1 MEGRNRIFLYILTA
15 LFIVAF
21 QRSTPLRGAE
31 SLNTPTAES
40 TQKTVS
46 KAKQKKS
53 KTALYFDS
61 IGLVNIA
68 EADSSIAVHLMYASA
83 NNFTGQVLYAD
94 LKEAYLH
101 RDAAKALLSA
111 QKILKRIHPKYSLI
125 IYDAVRPMSVQQKM
139 WDAVKGTSRNIYV
152 SNPANGGGLH
162 NYGVAVDISI
172 IDSLGNPL
180 PMGTEVDHLGI
191 EAHIANEA
199 QLVATGKMTRK
210 EQENRRLLRLVMK
223 KAGFRVLP
231 TEWWHFNLCSRSV
244 AKQKYKLIQ

>member
-1 MEGRNRIFLYILTA
+1 MKNNSFLYILLIA
-15 LFIVAF
+15 LFTVAC
-21 QRSTPLRGAE
+21 QKSTPRGTGA
-31 SLNTPTAES
+31 SNTATKKEAKKVIHRTELK
-40 TQKTVS
+40 KT
-46 KAKQKKS
+46 KS

-61 IGLVNIA
+61 IGLINIA

-83 NNFTGQVLYAD
+83 DNFTGQVLYTD

-101 RDAAKALLSA
+101 PDAAEALLSA
-111 QKILKRIHPKYSLI
+111 QQNLKRIHPQYSLI
-125 IYDAVRPMSVQQKM
+125 IYDAVRPMAIQQKM
-139 WDAVKGTSRNIYV
+139 WDVVKGSSRDIYV
-152 SNPANGGGLH
+152 SNPAHGGGLH

-180 PMGTEVDHLGI
+180 SMGTEVDHLGI
-191 EAHIANEA
+191 EAHISNEA

-223 KAGFRVLP
+223 KAGFRTLP
-231 TEWWHFNLCSRSV
+231 TEWWHFNLCNRSV